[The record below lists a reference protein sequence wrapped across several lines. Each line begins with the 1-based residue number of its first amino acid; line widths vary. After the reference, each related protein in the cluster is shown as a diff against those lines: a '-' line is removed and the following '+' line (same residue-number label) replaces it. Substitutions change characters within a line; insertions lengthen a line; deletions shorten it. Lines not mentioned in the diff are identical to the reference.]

1 MQNPARRFLVPEN
14 STHRKYEALRAL
26 FVEGASLPEAARRF
40 GYAVG
45 TLRNLR
51 AAFLREPVAPFFVPD
66 RRGKPKPSPGPDRD
80 GRIAALRK
88 AENLS
93 AAEIAERLTAKEK
106 LPVSEATVAR
116 VLKRAGFGR
125 LRRRRPEERGVRAA
139 AVADQRELDL
149 GPRTLRTEFGG
160 LFLFAH
166 DLATLGL
173 DRILEESRMPGSAMI
188 PAGCAFRSL
197 LALKLWGIGRPSHIT
212 PETLD
217 EGIALFAGLNAVPK
231 RSTLTEYSSR
241 VDPRLCPGLMDRW
254 HAAIHGFDPDIR
266 IGGGHSFDLDFH
278 TIPYHGDEA
287 LIEKHYVSKRSSRQR
302 GVLAFLARDADARVF
317 AYANARVRKQDQAS
331 EVLRF
336 AEVWRERTGALPS
349 ELIFDSKLS
358 TYANLAKLNEMG
370 IRFATVRRRSTK
382 MVGEL
387 LAVPDSDW
395 RSIALTNIG
404 RAYRTPRILDR
415 TLRIR
420 DYPCNIRQIAI
431 KGLGHEK
438 PTLLLTNQLG
448 EPAGRLID
456 RYARR
461 MLIENAI
468 ADAIDFFHMDALSAA
483 VPMKIDLDI
492 QLTLMASGLYRVL
505 AKRVGN
511 GFENAR
517 ARSLFRK
524 LVRTSAAIRITEHEI
539 IVSFGR
545 RAHNPCLL
553 NAKYAEKAKPIPW
566 LQDRTLRLRFY

>member
-1 MQNPARRFLVPEN
+1 M
-14 STHRKYEALRAL
+14 
-26 FVEGASLPEAARRF
+26 
-40 GYAVG
+40 
-45 TLRNLR
+45 
-51 AAFLREPVAPFFVPD
+51 
-66 RRGKPKPSPGPDRD
+66 
-80 GRIAALRK
+80 
-88 AENLS
+88 
-93 AAEIAERLTAKEK
+93 
-106 LPVSEATVAR
+106 
-116 VLKRAGFGR
+116 
-125 LRRRRPEERGVRAA
+125 
-139 AVADQRELDL
+139 
-149 GPRTLRTEFGG
+149 RTEFGG

-173 DRILEESRMPGSAMI
+173 DRILEESGMPGSAMI

-197 LALKLWGIGRPSHIT
+197 LAIKLWGIGRPSHIT

-266 IGGGHSFDLDFH
+266 IGGGHSFDLYFH

-287 LIEKHYVSKRSSRQR
+287 LIEKHYVSKRSRRQR

-317 AYANARVRKQDQAS
+317 AYANAWVRKQDQTG

-336 AEVWRERTGALPS
+336 AEVWRERTGVLPT

-358 TYANLAKLNEMG
+358 TYTNLAKLNEMG
-370 IRFATVRRRSTK
+370 IRFATVRQRSAK

-387 LAVPDSDW
+387 LAVPDSNW

-404 RAYRTPRILDR
+404 RAYRAPRILDR

-420 DYPCNIRQIAI
+420 DHPCDIRQIAI
-431 KGLGHEK
+431 KGVGHEK

-456 RYARR
+456 QYARR

-492 QLTLMASGLYRVL
+492 
-505 AKRVGN
+505 
-511 GFENAR
+511 
-517 ARSLFRK
+517 
-524 LVRTSAAIRITEHEI
+524 
-539 IVSFGR
+539 
-545 RAHNPCLL
+545 
-553 NAKYAEKAKPIPW
+553 
-566 LQDRTLRLRFY
+566 